1 MRSISK
7 DVPEKLSPIGPLRRK
22 RKDLPPVR
30 QERRPIGK
38 CCPRSS
44 DPAGN
49 LEEIRKLANIVETG
63 YLHLDGNLFRPWV
76 KRYFPDWRDR
86 LGDLRHRKLVE
97 FFTSFTVLGI
107 RAQDIVMDAAG
118 GYDTYLA
125 QVDCAKRYLQD
136 IRIPRDLKAR
146 LGRGLS
152 TLKATPETL
161 RLAARV
167 WTRCPVTIPS
177 NIFRAIPTPRLL
189 RKFSVCLDRKANAA
203 LYRSLRQT
211 IMSRSQTSSPWIE
224 NLIRGPRSSLTRQR
238 LCRGATS
245 QAIMRGSMTCEL
257 FRNGCLHRST
267 SQDFTARFL
276 ELRLDDAPVPDL
288 TLRCHK
294 RVADINRPMRALV
307 IERFR

>member
-1 MRSISK
+1 MFPKSYLRLGHCAESARTFLRCVRNGGRSANAVLDRVIQ
-7 DVPEKLSPIGPLRRK
+7 
-22 RKDLPPVR
+22 PV
-30 QERRPIGK
+30 
-38 CCPRSS
+38 
-44 DPAGN
+44 N
-49 LEEIRKLANIVETG
+49 LEEVRKLANIVETG

-97 FFTSFTVLGI
+97 FFTSFTVFGI

-203 LYRSLRQT
+203 LYRSLWQT

-238 LCRGATS
+238 LCRG
-245 QAIMRGSMTCEL
+245 R
-257 FRNGCLHRST
+257 
-267 SQDFTARFL
+267 
-276 ELRLDDAPVPDL
+276 PV
-288 TLRCHK
+288 
-294 RVADINRPMRALV
+294 RPLCAGL
-307 IERFR
+307 